1 MSFHPSLLTP
11 QAKAKRMMLWFAM
24 ISMTM
29 MFAGLTSAYVVSKAR
44 PDWLAD
50 FSLPS
55 AFHLSTLVIL
65 ISSFTFWMAF
75 KMLKTDNAKGV
86 TTYTVVTLTLALVF
100 SVSQWIGFNSIVAQG
115 YYFTGAESTVTTS
128 FLYVLVIT
136 HFAHL
141 IGGIVVLLVV
151 LTRHLKGVY
160 QRKPLG
166 FALAHTFWHFLGFLW
181 LYLFVFLFFL
191 R

>member
-1 MSFHPSLLTP
+1 
-11 QAKAKRMMLWFAM
+11 
-24 ISMTM
+24 
-29 MFAGLTSAYVVSKAR
+29 
-44 PDWLAD
+44 
-50 FSLPS
+50 
-55 AFHLSTLVIL
+55 
-65 ISSFTFWMAF
+65 MAF
-75 KMLKTDNAKGV
+75 KMLKTNNPKGV
-86 TTYTVVTLTLALVF
+86 TRYTTITLILAVVF
-100 SVSQWIGFNSIVAQG
+100 SISQWVGFNSIVSQG

-141 IGGIVVLLVV
+141 IGGIVVLLIV
-151 LTRHLKGVY
+151 LIRHLNGIY
-160 QRKPLG
+160 ESKPLG

>member
-1 MSFHPSLLTP
+1 
-11 QAKAKRMMLWFAM
+11 MLWFAM

-44 PDWLAD
+44 PDWLD
-50 FSLPS
+50 NFTLPA
-55 AFHLSTLVIL
+55 AFHISTLVIL
-65 ISSFTFWMAF
+65 VSSVSFWMAF
-75 KMLKTDNAKGV
+75 KNVKAGNTSLV
-86 TTYTVVTLTLALVF
+86 TRYTFITLLLAVVF
-100 SVSQWIGFNSIVAQG
+100 SISQWVGFSNIVDDG

-128 FLYVLVIT
+128 FLYVLVMT

-141 IGGIVVLLVV
+141 VGGIVVLLVV
-151 LTRHLKGVY
+151 LVNHLRGVY
-160 QRKPLG
+160 TEKPLG
-166 FALAHTFWHFLGFLW
+166 FVLAHTFWHFLGFLW

>member
-50 FSLPS
+50 FRLPA

-65 ISSFTFWMAF
+65 LSSFTFWMAF
-75 KMLKTDNAKGV
+75 SMLKRDNTKGV
-86 TTYTVVTLTLALVF
+86 TSYTIITLILAVMF
-100 SVSQWIGFNSIVAQG
+100 SISQWVGFSNIVADG

-128 FLYVLVIT
+128 FLYVLILT

-151 LTRHLKGVY
+151 LIRHLKGVY
-160 QRKPLG
+160 SVSYTHLR
-166 FALAHTFWHFLGFLW
+166 AHETP
-181 LYLFVFLFFL
+181 
-191 R
+191 

>member
-11 QAKAKRMMLWFAM
+11 QSKAKRMMLWFAM

-44 PDWLAD
+44 PDWLTD
-50 FSLPS
+50 FRLPA

-65 ISSFTFWMAF
+65 LSSFTFWMAF
-75 KMLKTDNAKGV
+75 SMLKRDNTNGV
-86 TTYTVVTLTLALVF
+86 TRYTIITLILAVVF
-100 SVSQWIGFNSIVAQG
+100 SISQWVGFSNIVADG

-128 FLYVLVIT
+128 FLYVLVLT

-151 LTRHLKGVY
+151 LIRHLKGVY
-160 QRKPLG
+160 LNKPLG
-166 FALAHTFWHFLGFLW
+166 FSLAHTFWHFLGFLW

>member
-11 QAKAKRMMLWFAM
+11 QAKAKKMMLWFAM

-50 FSLPS
+50 FALPS
-55 AFHLSTLVIL
+55 AFYISTLVIVV
-65 ISSFTFWMAF
+65 SSFTFLMAF
-75 KMLKTDNAKGV
+75 KMLKENNNAGV
-86 TTYTVVTLTLALVF
+86 TRYVFITLLLAIAF
-100 SVSQWIGFNSIVAQG
+100 SITQWVGFRTIVGQG

-128 FLYVLVIT
+128 FLYVLVMT

-151 LTRHLKGVY
+151 LVNHLRGRY
-160 QRKPLG
+160 AEKPLG
-166 FALAHTFWHFLGFLW
+166 FVLAHTFWHFLGFLW

>member
-11 QAKAKRMMLWFAM
+11 QAKAKKMMLWFAM

-44 PDWLAD
+44 PDWLTD
-50 FSLPS
+50 FTLPI
-55 AFHLSTLVIL
+55 AFHVSTAIILLSSL
-65 ISSFTFWMAF
+65 TFWLAF
-75 KMLKTDNAKGV
+75 KMLKAGAQKQAA
-86 TTYTVVTLTLALVF
+86 TYTLVTLLLAVLF
-100 SVSQWIGFNSIVAQG
+100 SVSQWIGFSSIVSDG

-128 FLYVLVIT
+128 FLYVLVLT

-141 IGGIVVLLVV
+141 IGGVVMLIIVFIQQF
-151 LTRHLKGVY
+151 KGVY
-160 QRKPLG
+160 SQKPLG
-166 FALAHTFWHFLGFLW
+166 FVLAHTFWYFLGFLW
-181 LYLFVFLFFL
+181 LYLFVFLYFL